1 MSFSTFRKLDYM
13 LFYLII
19 SVLFIIQLMELSLVP
34 VMGILIGTI
43 IPALILGTISNF
55 IFRKK

>member
-1 MSFSTFRKLDYM
+1 MSFSTFRKLDYV

-19 SVLFIIQLMELSLVP
+19 SILFIIQLMELSLAP
-34 VMGILIGTI
+34 VIGILIGSI
-43 IPALILGTISNF
+43 IPALILGTITNF